1 MYGNV
6 LTCILIWVNSEYYSC
21 NSWVIQKDI
30 LTFNLFILTKMQST
44 VSKEEKIKAIYE
56 EMANKEWDI
65 YCGIIEKYRLDWTED
80 RKIYI

>member
-1 MYGNV
+1 MHSA
-6 LTCILIWVNSEYYSC
+6 I
-21 NSWVIQKDI
+21 
-30 LTFNLFILTKMQST
+30 
-44 VSKEEKIKAIYE
+44 SKEEKIKAIYE